1 MKLLIFGNSG
11 SGKSTLARALA
22 ARHGLAHLDLDTI
35 VWEPGEIAAARPA
48 EAVRADL
55 DAFLA
60 GHDRWAIEGCYG
72 ELIEAAAPACSR
84 LIFLD
89 PGLEACLANN
99 RRRPWEPHKYETPE
113 AQDAMLDVL
122 QDWVAGYYTR
132 DDAWSLAAHRRVF
145 EAHPGDKRLIR
156 TLSALD
162 DEADI
167 DRFYLSISSIQSN
180 SHTGTTGVA

>member
-11 SGKSTLARALA
+11 SGKSSLARALA

-35 VWEPGEIAAARPA
+35 VWEPGEIAVARPA
-48 EAVRADL
+48 EAVHADL
-55 DAFLA
+55 AAFL
-60 GHDRWAIEGCYG
+60 GDNGRWAIEGCYG

-99 RRRPWEPHKYETPE
+99 RRRPWEPHKYATPE
-113 AQDAMLDVL
+113 AQDAMLDAL
-122 QDWVAGYYTR
+122 HDWVAGYYTR
-132 DDAWSLAAHRRVF
+132 DDPWSLAAHRRVF

-156 TLSALD
+156 ALPALD
-162 DEADI
+162 DEVEI
-167 DRFYLSISSIQSN
+167 DSLCLSKSSIQSN